1 MMFRWLSRETEVKVP
16 PVNTRPDKERDILGL
31 TLLREG
37 VLARKLSNEIQETLA
52 RGAMARLRNDS

>member
-1 MMFRWLSRETEVKVP
+1 MFGWLTRIDKVRIP
-16 PVNTRPDKERDILGL
+16 PVDRTIDHERDVLGL

-37 VLARKLSNEIQETLA
+37 VLARKISNEIQETLA